1 MVRRQSM
8 DETPQTNV
16 EVSALVP
23 VHNEE
28 GNIATFVDKTLK
40 AYNTCAVTGEIVFI
54 DDGSTDGTL
63 AALERCRREHDRIKI
78 VKHRK
83 KSGLTECL
91 KTGLKNISGKI
102 VILLPADLESDP
114 EEDIPKLLREME
126 KGYDVVAG
134 WRQDRGDGKVL
145 SSKIYNTVSRWL
157 FRVPAHDM
165 NWIKAAKTGVF
176 ENLHFRSDW
185 HRYMLPV
192 MAAAGYKIGEVQTNW
207 YPRRAG
213 KSKFGFS
220 RAAIS
225 FFDLLAVKFLLVFT
239 KKPMFFF
246 GSVGVIFIGIGLAMG
261 LYLLY
266 LYLALG
272 ANKLPVLL
280 VALVLALFGVILL
293 MLGCLSELIVSGQQ
307 RIEEIE
313 ERLGESRP
321 DKESGR

>member
-1 MVRRQSM
+1 MAKTQKKSI
-8 DETPQTNV
+8 
-16 EVSALVP
+16 EVSALVAA
-23 VHNEE
+23 HNEE

-40 AYNTCAVTGEIVFI
+40 AYSACAVVGEIVFI

-63 AALERCRREHDRIKI
+63 AALECCQREHERIKI

-91 KTGLKNISGKI
+91 KTGLKNISGEI
-102 VILLPADLESDP
+102 VLLLPADLESDP

-134 WRQDRGDGKVL
+134 WRQHRGDGKVL
-145 SSKIYNTVSRWL
+145 SSMLYNTVSRWL
-157 FRVPAHDM
+157 VRVPVHDM
-165 NWIKAAKTGVF
+165 NWIKAVKVGVF

-192 MAAAGYKIGEVQTNW
+192 MAAAGYTIGEVQTNW

-213 KSKFGFS
+213 KSKFGLS

-239 KKPMFFF
+239 RKPMFFF
-246 GSVGVIFIGIGLAMG
+246 GSVGVIFIGIGFAMG

-266 LYLALG
+266 LFLALG

-280 VALVLALFGVILL
+280 VALVLVLFGVILL

-307 RIEEIE
+307 RMEEIE
-313 ERLGESRP
+313 ERLGEHHR
-321 DKESGR
+321 DKEPGR

>member
-1 MVRRQSM
+1 M
-8 DETPQTNV
+8 DKKSRTNIA
-16 EVSALVP
+16 VSAIVP

-40 AYNTCAVTGEIVFI
+40 AFRACRLVGEIVFV

-63 AALERCRREHDRIKI
+63 AALERCQKERDGIRI
-78 VKHRK
+78 VKHRR

-91 KTGLKNISGKI
+91 KTGLKHISGEI
-102 VILLPADLESDP
+102 VLLLPADLESDP

-126 KGYDVVAG
+126 KGYDVVSG

-145 SSKIYNTVSRWL
+145 SSKIYNVVSRWL
-157 FRVPAHDM
+157 FKVPAHDM
-165 NWIKAAKTGVF
+165 NWIKAVKAEVF
-176 ENLHFRSDW
+176 DNLHLRSDW

-192 MAAAGYKIGEVQTNW
+192 MAAAGFKIGEVKTNW

-246 GSVGVIFIGIGLAMG
+246 GSVGVIFIGMGFIVG
-261 LYLLY
+261 LYILY
-266 LYLALG
+266 VYLTLG
-272 ANKLPVLL
+272 TGKMTVLL
-280 VALVLALFGVILL
+280 VALVLALFGMILL
-293 MLGCLSELIVSGQQ
+293 MMGCLSELIVSGQQ

-313 ERLGESRP
+313 ERLGKNP
-321 DKESGR
+321 QDKEPGI

>member
-1 MVRRQSM
+1 M
-8 DETPQTNV
+8 DEPTASKI

-28 GNIATFVDKTLK
+28 GNIALFVEKTLR
-40 AYNTCAVTGEIVFI
+40 AYSDLGIVGEIVFI

-63 AALERCRREHDRIKI
+63 AVLERNAKEHDSIKI
-78 VKHRK
+78 VKHHSKR
-83 KSGLTECL
+83 GLTECL
-91 KTGLKNISGKI
+91 KTGLKNISGE
-102 VILLPADLESDP
+102 VVLLLPADLESDP
-114 EEDIPKLLREME
+114 EEDIPKLLQEME

-134 WRQDRGDGKVL
+134 WRQDRKDGKVL
-145 SSKIYNTVSRWL
+145 SSKIYNVVSRWL

-165 NWIKAAKTGVF
+165 NWIKAVKIGVF

-192 MAAAGYKIGEVQTNW
+192 MASAGFKIGEVKTNW
-207 YPRRAG
+207 YPRKSG
-213 KSKFGFS
+213 KSKFGLS

-239 KKPMFFF
+239 RKPMFFF
-246 GSVGVIFIGIGLAMG
+246 GSVGVIFLGIGLAMG

-266 LYLALG
+266 AYLALHTQNL
-272 ANKLPVLL
+272 AVLL
-280 VALVLALFGVILL
+280 VALVLVLFGVILM

-307 RIEEIE
+307 RIEKIE
-313 ERLGESRP
+313 EQLTKSSR